1 MSETRKPEPKIVT
14 VKDLIDALS
23 KCDQDLPINIF
34 CEDESYWI
42 ACIDDSMDWRVDI
55 NCEEL

>member
-1 MSETRKPEPKIVT
+1 MKKIVT